1 MSQQSDE
8 EVLIR
13 KYLLGD
19 LDDVRQE
26 EVEERL
32 LCDDSFAE
40 RLYSTQDN
48 LIDDYVFNLLPADE
62 RERFE
67 KNFILTDERRKKL
80 LFTQTLESYVSRG
93 EIRQPEGDH
102 LLPQWW
108 KNPLLFLREHKAW
121 SATGLAVV
129 ILLIFLTPKIA
140 SWLKPT
146 GSASLSQN
154 RASIERQI
162 AELNKQ
168 PFDPNLHA
176 PNTLELLLQPILLR
190 EGGEIKKA
198 VLKGDIKILNLKLV
212 LPEVRYGSYRALV
225 QTVEGREPF
234 TIEGLKPQAG
244 AADLLLRIPSEFLST
259 GDYQIELKG
268 IASDGQEEDAARY
281 NFQVRR

>member
-1 MSQQSDE
+1 MSQQRDE

-19 LDDVRQE
+19 LNDIQQE
-26 EVEERL
+26 QVGERL

-40 RLYSTQDN
+40 RLYAAQDN

-62 RERFE
+62 RENFE

-80 LFTQTLESYVSRG
+80 LFSQTLQSYVSIG
-93 EIRQPEGDH
+93 DIRQCEDDH
-102 LLPQWW
+102 LLSKWW
-108 KNPLLFLREHKAW
+108 KNSLLFLREHKAW
-121 SATGLAVV
+121 SGTALAVV
-129 ILLIFLTPKIA
+129 IFLIFLTPRIA

-146 GSASLSQN
+146 GPASLSQN

-168 PFDPNLHA
+168 PFDPNVHA

-198 VLKGDIKILNLKLV
+198 VLTGDIQTLNLKLV
-212 LPEVRYGSYRALV
+212 LPHVRYGSYRALV
-225 QTVEGREPF
+225 QTVEGSELF
-234 TIEGLKPQAG
+234 TIEGLKPEASV
-244 AADLLLRIPSEFLST
+244 AEILLRIPSEFLST
-259 GDYQIELKG
+259 GDYQLELKG
-268 IASDGQEEDAARY
+268 IASGGQEEDAARY